1 MPQYVI
7 DTLKPKNNNN
17 FPVAEAVDVLYEE
30 GSTVKDKIIAI
41 NALIVAAQQL
51 IEGIQTDISE
61 LQSGKVDKVS
71 GKGLSTN
78 DFTNAYRDKID
89 DTYTKSETDTA
100 LAGKVDKVSGK
111 GLSTNDFTNTYK
123 NKVDN
128 TYTKTETDSAI
139 AGKIAEVVAEAPESL
154 DTLKEIAD
162 WIDTHA
168 DSASAMN
175 SAIQANAANIEKKV
189 DKVEGKTLSSNDF
202 TDVYKNKVDNT
213 YIKAE
218 IDSKLKDKVDKVS
231 GKGLSTN
238 DFTDEYQTRV
248 HDAYANT
255 IENASEIEKLKSSKA
270 DKTALS
276 ETNQTVENNRANLQG
291 QIDVLVVEASGDSN
305 AEVVQAR
312 VDTKGESH
320 ATLKE
325 RLDTMEAASRSALK
339 KYATGEEVTF
349 ITRNNILASEYTEG
363 KYYGY
368 VDGKIADN
376 ANYGYF
382 DYVFVEGGVEYY
394 ISHTQCHICFYDEN
408 KTFISGINNVT
419 TSFNTFTTP
428 SNAKY
433 MIVSCMIGHR
443 NYIYARKS
451 NTITTNNKS
460 TKQRLSGDIAV
471 GLGNIEGLSEEL
483 ENTKNDELIE
493 YALIQSSFTEGYFY
507 NYATGVKQTNNTY
520 GYYSY
525 IEIKPDTTYY
535 INLFGHICFYDSSK
549 NYISGWENTSNTS
562 NKAFTTPSNAKYM
575 IVSCMIGH
583 KEQIYIST
591 EWGEN
596 ITKIKSR
603 NTDVLKK
610 KFAIQ
615 KESLANILADILP
628 ADSTIVVDKNGNGNY
643 TTVTEAC
650 QNAGEYNTIYIM
662 PGVYENEEIWGTNTK
677 TLYLVGADKHTC
689 IIKNNT
695 GQYAHPP
702 MNIGSGL
709 VQNLT
714 IYAEKTDTSND
725 EKTYAIHAE
734 SHKMHNNS
742 LRIDN
747 CILKSDFGPALGM
760 GMRSGCHVE
769 LSNTDF
775 ICTKADDALY
785 FHDSDYDAYLGEQ
798 NITIRNCLIYS
809 PKCWHTIYLQS
820 QEKEGSMTYVEFLH
834 NTFKCTTPNVCAA
847 VNWYSQTPTNDEN
860 DFKGLKNWRIKET
873 SWGNS
878 YADFNVVS

>member
-1 MPQYVI
+1 MAENIKEKKARIRNIVDTTENWKSANPILLSGEIGFEITSDKEIKIKIGDGITTWGLLEYITNTPKELQKKI
-7 DTLKPKNNNN
+7 DTL
-17 FPVAEAVDVLYEE
+17 
-30 GSTVKDKIIAI
+30 
-41 NALIVAAQQL
+41 
-51 IEGIQTDISE
+51 
-61 LQSGKVDKVS
+61 QS
-71 GKGLSTN
+71 
-78 DFTNAYRDKID
+78 
-89 DTYTKSETDTA
+89 
-100 LAGKVDKVSGK
+100 
-111 GLSTNDFTNTYK
+111 
-123 NKVDN
+123 
-128 TYTKTETDSAI
+128 
-139 AGKIAEVVAEAPESL
+139 
-154 DTLKEIAD
+154 
-162 WIDTHA
+162 
-168 DSASAMN
+168 
-175 SAIQANAANIEKKV
+175 
-189 DKVEGKTLSSNDF
+189 
-202 TDVYKNKVDNT
+202 
-213 YIKAE
+213 E
-218 IDSKLKDKVDKVS
+218 IDNIVIASSEGGDVS
-231 GKGLSTN
+231 
-238 DFTDEYQTRV
+238 
-248 HDAYANT
+248 
-255 IENASEIEKLKSSKA
+255 
-270 DKTALS
+270 
-276 ETNQTVENNRANLQG
+276 
-291 QIDVLVVEASGDSN
+291 

-312 VDTKGESH
+312 VGLDGTNFT
-320 ATLKE
+320 TLKA
-325 RLDTMEAASRSALK
+325 RLDDMETMIDDAKSEAK
-339 KYATGEEVTF
+339 KFATGEEVTF

-368 VDGKIADN
+368 SNGAIAN
-376 ANYGYF
+376 NETYGYF
-382 DYVFVEGGVEYY
+382 DYVFVEGNVEYY

-408 KTFISGINNVT
+408 KQFISGINNVT

-451 NTITTNNKS
+451 DTITTNNKS
-460 TKQRLSGDIAV
+460 TNKRLSGDITVGLENVEGLSDRLNDMEATIGDAKLETKKISSGEEVTFITRNNILASEYTEGKYYGYSNGAVSTNTNYGYFDYVFVEGGVEYYISHTQCHICFYDKNKQFISGINNATTSFNTFTTPSNAKYMIVSCMIGHRNYIYVRKSDTITTNSKSTNKRLSGDIAV

-549 NYISGWENTSNTS
+549 KYISGWENTSNTS

-596 ITKIKSR
+596 ITRVTSR
-603 NTDVLKK
+603 NTNVLKK
-610 KFAIQ
+610 SVAIQ

-650 QNAGEYNTIYIM
+650 RNAGEYNTIYIM

-760 GMRSGCHVE
+760 GMRGGCHVE

-785 FHDSDYDAYLGEQ
+785 FHDSDYDAYLGEH
-798 NITIRNCLIYS
+798 NISIRNCLIYS
-809 PKCWHTIYLQS
+809 PKCWHAIYLQS

-834 NTFKCTTPNVCAA
+834 NTFKCTKADVCAA
-847 VNWYSQTPTNDEN
+847 VNWYSNTPTTDEN

-878 YADFNVVS
+878 YADFNVV